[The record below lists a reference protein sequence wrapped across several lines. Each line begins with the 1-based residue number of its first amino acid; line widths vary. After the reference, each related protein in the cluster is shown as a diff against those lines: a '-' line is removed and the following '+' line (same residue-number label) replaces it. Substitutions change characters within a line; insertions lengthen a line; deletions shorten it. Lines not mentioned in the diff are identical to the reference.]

1 LKNIELGA
9 TGEFLVPGK
18 FPHKTE
24 KEHFERYVFA
34 SKFAQNKSVLD
45 IACGVGYGCK
55 ILFEAGASSVEGVDI
70 SEKLINYA
78 KQNYQNDKIKFNC
91 YSIYDLEKK
100 KEYDLITCFETI
112 EHVQDDR
119 AALRKLH
126 DALKED
132 GYLIISTPNRRITS
146 PKAKKI
152 TDKPSNPY
160 HTREYLLKEFI
171 QVLKESK
178 FNVIDIYGQRNRIV
192 FPSLILNR
200 ILNKVIRLD
209 YITNAQPKKFR
220 LAEARYFTLVLKK
233 SSNKN

>member
-1 LKNIELGA
+1 MNNSEIEA

-24 KEHFERYVFA
+24 KEHIERYVFA
-34 SKFAQNKSVLD
+34 SKFAKNKTVLD

-55 ILFEAGASSVEGVDI
+55 ILSDAGALSVEGVDL
-70 SEKLINYA
+70 SEKIIDYA

-91 YSIYDLEKK
+91 YSIYDLTKK
-100 KEYDLITCFETI
+100 GDYDLITCFETI

-152 TDKPSNPY
+152 TDKPSNQF
-160 HTREYLLKEFI
+160 HTREYLLNEFI
-171 QVLKESK
+171 QVLEECK
-178 FNVIDIYGQRNRIV
+178 FKVIDVYGQRNRIV

-209 YITNAQPKKFR
+209 HITNAQPKKFR

-233 SSNKN
+233 KN

>member
-1 LKNIELGA
+1 LNNSELEA

-24 KEHFERYVFA
+24 KEHIERYVFA
-34 SKFAQNKSVLD
+34 SKIARNKTVLD

-55 ILFEAGASSVEGVDI
+55 ILSDAGALSVEGVDL
-70 SEKLINYA
+70 SEKIIDYA
-78 KQNYQNDKIKFNC
+78 KQNYQDDKIKFNC
-91 YSIYDLEKK
+91 YSIYDLTKK
-100 KEYDLITCFETI
+100 GEYDLITCFETI

-152 TDKPSNPY
+152 TDKPSNQF
-160 HTREYLLKEFI
+160 HTREYLLHEFI
-171 QVLKESK
+171 QVLEECK
-178 FNVIDIYGQRNRIV
+178 FKVIDVYGQRNRIV
-192 FPSLILNR
+192 FPFLILNR

-209 YITNAQPKKFR
+209 HITNAKPKKFR
-220 LAEARYFTLVLKK
+220 LAEARYFTIVLKK
-233 SSNKN
+233 KS